1 MGSVAPPVRRG
12 MLATCQV
19 VCTNAGWYTI
29 PRLHGCD
36 HEWPHSLVNAPAPF
50 MSELEP
56 PVHAKA
62 TAGPRAAVSSETSAE
77 PEPLVR
83 AFARRL
89 VLVLGQQD
97 TGTKHLNVSAGA
109 MAQARTI
116 DPQCR
121 AHRCKY
127 ESLGRVT

>member
-1 MGSVAPPVRRG
+1 

-50 MSELEP
+50 MRELEP

-62 TAGPRAAVSSETSAE
+62 TAGPCARAVSSETSKAE

-121 AHRCKY
+121 AHC
-127 ESLGRVT
+127 SL

>member
-1 MGSVAPPVRRG
+1 MGSVAPPAPVRHG
-12 MLATCQV
+12 MFATCQV

-50 MSELEP
+50 MREPEP
-56 PVHAKA
+56 PAHAEA
-62 TAGPRAAVSSETSAE
+62 TAGPRVAVSSETSGCAETSAE

-109 MAQARTI
+109 MAQARGNQ
-116 DPQCR
+116 QCR
-121 AHRCKY
+121 AHP
-127 ESLGRVT
+127 L